1 MIIMMKTIS
10 MVDFRTHSE
19 RIVRELRRGERM
31 MLSYR
36 GEPLAELVPA
46 GTANVKLSPLQALN
60 QAQQLVGRDSDY
72 THKTETYLRQL
83 REDQKTWGE
92 RGSA

>member
-1 MIIMMKTIS
+1 MKTIS
-10 MVDFRTHSE
+10 MVDLRTHSE

-36 GEPLAELVPA
+36 GELLAELVPA
-46 GTANVKLSPLQALN
+46 AAAVGKMTPLQAL
-60 QAQQLVGRDSDY
+60 QHAQQLVARDAKY
-72 THKTETYLRQL
+72 AEKTETYLRQL

-92 RGSA
+92 KGSA